1 MAEGNGSGRMD
12 RIEGALASLTGNV
25 ASLTEVTRLIAGQVN
40 RLAEA
45 QIETQDT
52 VGELA
57 EKLLKVAEAQR
68 TSKEQTDEALR
79 RLAEAQQHADE
90 RLNALIAT
98 VDDLIRRTSPPPQ
111 ESRPSRATNHA
122 GFGDN

>member
-1 MAEGNGSGRMD
+1 MAEGNGSGRID
-12 RIEGALASLTGNV
+12 RIEVALGSLTTSV

-57 EKLLKVAEAQR
+57 ELVDLSESQR
-68 TSKEQTDEALR
+68 TSREQTDESFR
-79 RLAEAQQHADE
+79 RLAESQQHTEE

-98 VDDLIRRTSPPPQ
+98 IDD
-111 ESRPSRATNHA
+111 
-122 GFGDN
+122 DNSAHLASAAVTGHRNSSALR

>member
-1 MAEGNGSGRMD
+1 MPEGNGSGRLD
-12 RIEGALASLTGNV
+12 RLEEAVVSLTGSV

-57 EKLLKVAEAQR
+57 DKLREFAG
-68 TSKEQTDEALR
+68 QTDEAIR
-79 RLAEAQQHADE
+79 RLAEAQQHTDE

-98 VDDLIRRTSPPPQ
+98 VDDLIRRTSPPP
-111 ESRPSRATNHA
+111 R
-122 GFGDN
+122 

>member
-1 MAEGNGSGRMD
+1 MAEENGGGRID
-12 RIEGALASLTGNV
+12 RIEGALASLTSSV
-25 ASLTEVTRLIAGQVN
+25 ATLTDVTRLIAEQVN

-57 EKLLKVAEAQR
+57 HRVVELADHQKA
-68 TSKEQTDEALR
+68 TDEALQ
-79 RLAEAQQHADE
+79 RLAEAQQHTDE
-90 RLNALIAT
+90 RLNTLIAT

-111 ESRPSRATNHA
+111 
-122 GFGDN
+122 